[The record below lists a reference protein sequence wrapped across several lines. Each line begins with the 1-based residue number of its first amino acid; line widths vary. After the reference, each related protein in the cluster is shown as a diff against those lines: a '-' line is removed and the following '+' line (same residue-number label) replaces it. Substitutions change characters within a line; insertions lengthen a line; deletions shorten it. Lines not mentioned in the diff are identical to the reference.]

1 MTRSPDE
8 LQSKARFGV
17 LCSSSIAYIV
27 EQDKLFD
34 MHSVQLFKNSINFF
48 FELKYNF
55 RAQVKAGEL
64 PNQFAQSL
72 SHMRFGLLNDDD
84 CLYLSTLFCAHH
96 HCMTRPIND
105 KELWLF
111 ATRKN
116 VRNHNKACFER
127 LKESGKFGL
136 RIVAKHYRSVNNHG
150 HRDEEWADP
159 ATETIL
165 LGMRA
170 DDRKNEKQHLAYIDL
185 CVGSRV
191 RCSENLLVSA
201 GLTNGAQGTV
211 IGFMF
216 SQELSKD
223 FVSFPDDLAR
233 DSLTREIPIV
243 LVQFDYNE
251 KDEDAVLFAMRNT
264 FITGMPNVFPIC
276 ATKMVGSS
284 NMRTNEGGGTRWT
297 RYQLPL
303 LPGHARTGHSSQ
315 GLTGYNG
322 VIVSDLDCKMF
333 AYVYVAISRSTCG
346 ILTRLI
352 SPKGGV
358 HLFDRNYTQ
367 PTAKIRLDIDAFYAY
382 MRHKFSLGSL

>member
-1 MTRSPDE
+1 M
-8 LQSKARFGV
+8 QS
-17 LCSSSIAYIV
+17 L
-27 EQDKLFD
+27 
-34 MHSVQLFKNSINFF
+34 QLFRDSINFF

-55 RAQVKAGEL
+55 RAQVKAGEP

-72 SHMRFGLLNDDD
+72 SHMRLGLLNDDD
-84 CLYLSTLFCAHH
+84 LVYLTSLFCAQHY
-96 HCMTRPIND
+96 CMTKPIND

-116 VRNHNKACFER
+116 VKKHNKACFER
-127 LKESGKFGL
+127 LREAGKFGL
-136 RIVAKHYRSVNNHG
+136 RIVAKHYRSVNKDG
-150 HRDEEWADP
+150 HRGDEWADS
-159 ATETIL
+159 ATEEIL
-165 LGMRA
+165 LATRI
-170 DDRKNEKQHLAYIDL
+170 DERINEKQHLAYIDL

-211 IGFMF
+211 VGFMF
-216 SQELSKD
+216 SQALSDD
-223 FVSFPDDLAR
+223 FVFFPEDLAR
-233 DSLTREIPIV
+233 DSSTREMPVV

-251 KDEDAVLFAMRNT
+251 KDPEAVSFAMRNT
-264 FITGMPNVFPIC
+264 FITGMHNVFPIC

-284 NMRTNEGGGTRWT
+284 NIQLNMEGRIQRWT
-297 RYQLPL
+297 RFQLPL

-352 SPKGGV
+352 GPNGI
-358 HLFDRNYTQ
+358 HAFDHDYTQ
-367 PTAKIRLDIDAFYAY
+367 PTAKIRQDIDAFYAY
-382 MRHKFSLGSL
+382 LRQKFPLRL

>member
-1 MTRSPDE
+1 MCDM
-8 LQSKARFGV
+8 QS
-17 LCSSSIAYIV
+17 L
-27 EQDKLFD
+27 
-34 MHSVQLFKNSINFF
+34 QLFRDSINFF

-55 RAQVKAGEL
+55 RAQVKAGEPL
-64 PNQFAQSL
+64 NQFAQSL
-72 SHMRFGLLNDDD
+72 SHMRLGLLNDDN
-84 CLYLSTLFCAHH
+84 LVYLTSLFCAQHY
-96 HCMTRPIND
+96 CMSRPIND

-116 VRNHNKACFER
+116 VKKHNKACFER
-127 LKESGKFGL
+127 LRDSGKFGL
-136 RIVAKHYRSVNNHG
+136 RIVAKHYRSVNNDG
-150 HRDEEWADP
+150 RRDDEWADP
-159 ATETIL
+159 ATEAIL
-165 LGMRA
+165 LATRI
-170 DDRKNEKQHLAYIDL
+170 DERKNEKQHLAYIDL

-211 IGFMF
+211 VGFMF
-216 SQELSKD
+216 SQELSED
-223 FVSFPDDLAR
+223 FVSFPEDLAR
-233 DSLTREIPIV
+233 DSSTREMPVV

-251 KDEDAVLFAMRNT
+251 KDPEAVSFAMRNT

-284 NMRTNEGGGTRWT
+284 NIQLNMDGSNKRWT
-297 RYQLPL
+297 RFQLPL

-346 ILTRLI
+346 SLTRLI
-352 SPKGGV
+352 GPDGI
-358 HLFDRNYTQ
+358 HAFNIDYTQ
-367 PTAKIRLDIDAFYAY
+367 PTAKIRQDIDAFYAY
-382 MRHKFSLGSL
+382 LRQKFSLNE